1 MDILDNFI
9 TDLHIGSII
18 EDRIEKL
25 GISKAEFSRKLQ
37 MPQSNASRFLKK
49 KSINTTKLQ
58 AISMKLNYNF
68 FEEFCGREDQN
79 AGTANREW
87 PIVNIGSAIESYL
100 KEIKMTQ
107 IEFAELLGVKQ
118 PEISRLLKRSD
129 IETERLAFISKVLK
143 HNFFEEFCIPTRGAS
158 TPSVA
163 DLIRDSE
170 RKMTPINT
178 TYQIEFTAEEYQKFL
193 LQQLALPEEERIV
206 KITAVP
212 KNDSK

>member
-1 MDILDNFI
+1 MGILDNFV

-178 TYQIEFTAEEYQKFL
+178 IYQIEFTAEEYQKFL

-212 KNDSK
+212 KNNSK

>member
-1 MDILDNFI
+1 MGIVDSFAA
-9 TDLHIGSII
+9 DLHIGSII

-37 MPQSNASRFLKK
+37 MPQSNACRFLKK

-58 AISMKLNYNF
+58 AICMKLNYNF
-68 FEEFCGREDQN
+68 FEEFCGREDIN
-79 AGTANREW
+79 AGTPNREW
-87 PIVNIGSAIESYL
+87 PIVNVGSTIESYL

-129 IETERLAFISKVLK
+129 IETEKLAFISKVLK
-143 HNFFEEFCIPTRGAS
+143 HNFFEEFCIPTNGTS
-158 TPSVA
+158 TRFVA
-163 DLIRDSE
+163 DLIREAQSQ
-170 RKMTPINT
+170 MTPIKP
-178 TYQIEFTAEEYQKFL
+178 TYQIELTSEQYQKFL

-206 KITAVP
+206 KITAIP
-212 KNDSK
+212 KNSPK

>member
-1 MDILDNFI
+1 MDILDNFV

-143 HNFFEEFCIPTRGAS
+143 HNFFEEFCTPTRGAS

-206 KITAVP
+206 KMTAVP
-212 KNDSK
+212 KNNSK

>member
-1 MDILDNFI
+1 MDILDNFVA
-9 TDLHIGSII
+9 DLHIGSII

-143 HNFFEEFCIPTRGAS
+143 HNFFEEFCTPTRGAS

-212 KNDSK
+212 KNNSK

>member
-1 MDILDNFI
+1 MDILDNFV

-143 HNFFEEFCIPTRGAS
+143 HNFFEEFCTPTRGAS

-212 KNDSK
+212 KNNSK

>member
-1 MDILDNFI
+1 MDILDNFV

-100 KEIKMTQ
+100 KEI
-107 IEFAELLGVKQ
+107 EFAELLGVKQ

-143 HNFFEEFCIPTRGAS
+143 HNFFEEFCTPTRGAS

-212 KNDSK
+212 KNNSK

>member
-1 MDILDNFI
+1 MDILDNFV

-68 FEEFCGREDQN
+68 FEDFRGREDQN

-107 IEFAELLGVKQ
+107 IELAELLGVKQ

-143 HNFFEEFCIPTRGAS
+143 HNFFEEFCTPTRGAS

-212 KNDSK
+212 KNNSK

>member
-1 MDILDNFI
+1 MDILDNFV

-18 EDRIEKL
+18 EDRIGKL
-25 GISKAEFSRKLQ
+25 GISKAEFARKLQ

-58 AISMKLNYNF
+58 AICMKLNYNF
-68 FEEFCGREDQN
+68 FEEFCGREDQD
-79 AGTANREW
+79 AGVANREW

-129 IETERLAFISKVLK
+129 IETEKLAFISKVLK
-143 HNFFEEFCIPTRGAS
+143 HNFFEEFCKSTKAAS

-163 DLIRDSE
+163 DLIREAQSQ
-170 RKMTPINT
+170 MTPIRP
-178 TYQIEFTAEEYQKFL
+178 TYQIELTPEEYQKFL

-206 KITAVP
+206 KITAIP
-212 KNDSK
+212 KKSPK

>member
-1 MDILDNFI
+1 MDILDNFV

-129 IETERLAFISKVLK
+129 IETERLAFISKVLR
-143 HNFFEEFCIPTRGAS
+143 HNFFEEFCTPTRGAS

-163 DLIRDSE
+163 NLIRDSE

-212 KNDSK
+212 KNNSK

>member
-1 MDILDNFI
+1 MDILDNFV

-143 HNFFEEFCIPTRGAS
+143 HNFFEEFCTPTRGAS

-163 DLIRDSE
+163 DIIRDSE

-212 KNDSK
+212 KNNSK

>member
-1 MDILDNFI
+1 MDILDNFV

-143 HNFFEEFCIPTRGAS
+143 HNFFEEFCTPTRGAS

-193 LQQLALPEEERIV
+193 LQKLALPEEERIV

-212 KNDSK
+212 KNNSK

>member
-1 MDILDNFI
+1 MDILDDFV

-143 HNFFEEFCIPTRGAS
+143 HNFFEEFCTPTRGAS

-212 KNDSK
+212 KNNSK